1 MVVGAAAFFGVGDAR
16 KGQDA
21 GVEAGCD
28 GEGFRGHPG
37 RAAGQGVRADI
48 GGDGL
53 FGEFHADRVVLYFEQ
68 GLGHVQDIVGAA
80 VGAAGVV
87 QDTQKFFVKPFAGL
101 VVAEEAA
108 GTGEG
113 QVVGDDVEGAAAVE

>member
-1 MVVGAAAFFGVGDAR
+1 MVVGTAAFFGIGDAR

-37 RAAGQGVRADI
+37 RAAGQGVGADI

-53 FGEFHADRVVLYFEQ
+53 FGEFYADRIILYLE
-68 GLGHVQDIVGAA
+68 
-80 VGAAGVV
+80 
-87 QDTQKFFVKPFAGL
+87 
-101 VVAEEAA
+101 
-108 GTGEG
+108 
-113 QVVGDDVEGAAAVE
+113 